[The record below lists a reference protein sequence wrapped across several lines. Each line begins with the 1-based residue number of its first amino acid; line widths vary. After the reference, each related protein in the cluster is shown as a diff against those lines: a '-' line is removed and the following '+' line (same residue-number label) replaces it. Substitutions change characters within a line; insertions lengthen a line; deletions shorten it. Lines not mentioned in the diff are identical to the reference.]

1 MMAKVIGIDI
11 GGTKINACLVDDS
24 GNILERKEVPTNA
37 NRGRDVVLD
46 NIKNAIYSLSYKD
59 ASAIGIG
66 TPGFIDSKNGIVTF
80 AGNIKGWTGLNLK
93 EAVEEFVNIPV
104 FVENDANIALV
115 AEKWIGSCK
124 DYDNVVMIT
133 LGTGLGGAIYTKEG
147 GLLTGSHF
155 QGAELGHMIL
165 HAGGDPCTCG
175 QNGCA
180 ESYCAGSAL
189 TKDYKKLTGKELSGQ
204 AIFDLVDTDDAARKV
219 LENYQSNLGYLL
231 TSLRN
236 IFDPDVIVVGGGVIH
251 AKDVFWDGMI
261 SKYQEY
267 CNKPSEVDII
277 PAMFLNNAG
286 VIGAAKIAFERND
299 NGE

>member
-1 MMAKVIGIDI
+1 MGKVIGIDI
-11 GGTKINACLVDDS
+11 GGTKINACLIDDK
-24 GNILERKEVPTNA
+24 GEILERKEVPTNA
-37 NRGRDVVLD
+37 NRGREVVLE
-46 NIKNAIYSLSYKD
+46 NIKSAIYDLSYKE
-59 ASAIGIG
+59 AIAVGIG
-66 TPGFIDSKNGIVTF
+66 TPGFIDSENGIVTF

-93 EAVEEFVNIPV
+93 EAVEEFVDIPV
-104 FVENDANIALV
+104 FVENDANIALI
-115 AEKWIGSCK
+115 AEKWIGACK

-147 GLLTGSHF
+147 GLLSGSHF

-180 ESYCAGSAL
+180 ESYCAGNAL
-189 TKDYKKLTGKELSGQ
+189 TKGYKKLTGKELSGQ
-204 AIFDLVDTDDAARKV
+204 AIFDLVKTDNDARKV
-219 LENYQSNLGYLL
+219 LEDYQSDLGYLL

-251 AKDVFWDGMI
+251 AKDVFWDGMV

-277 PAMFLNNAG
+277 PAKFLNNAG
-286 VIGAAKIAFERND
+286 VIGAAKIAFERVNH
-299 NGE
+299 GK

>member
-1 MMAKVIGIDI
+1 MRKVIGIDI
-11 GGTKINACLVDDS
+11 GGTKINACLIDDK
-24 GNILERKEVPTNA
+24 GEILERKEVPTNA
-37 NRGRDVVLD
+37 NRGREVVLD
-46 NIKNAIYSLSYKD
+46 NIKNAIYDLSYKD
-59 ASAIGIG
+59 ASAVGIG
-66 TPGFIDSKNGIVTF
+66 TPGFIDSENGIVTF

-93 EAVEEFVNIPV
+93 EAVEEFVDVPV
-104 FVENDANIALV
+104 FVENDANIALI
-115 AEKWIGSCK
+115 AEKWIGACK
-124 DYDNVVMIT
+124 DYDNIVMIT
-133 LGTGLGGAIYTKEG
+133 LGTGLGGAIYTKEA
-147 GLLTGSHF
+147 GLLSGSHF

-189 TKDYKKLTGKELSGQ
+189 TKRYKKLTGKELSGQ
-204 AIFDLVDTDDAARKV
+204 AIFDLVETDNDARKV
-219 LENYQSNLGYLL
+219 LEDYQSDLGYLL

-251 AKDVFWDGMI
+251 AKDVFWDGMV

-277 PAMFLNNAG
+277 PAKFLNNAG
-286 VIGAAKIAFERND
+286 VIGAAKIALERVNH
-299 NGE
+299 GK

>member
-1 MMAKVIGIDI
+1 MGKVIGIDI
-11 GGTKINACLVDDS
+11 GGTKINACLIDDK
-24 GNILERKEVPTNA
+24 GEILERKEVPTNA
-37 NRGRDVVLD
+37 NRGREVVLE
-46 NIKNAIYSLSYKD
+46 NIKSAIYDLSYKE
-59 ASAIGIG
+59 AIAVGIG
-66 TPGFIDSKNGIVTF
+66 TPGFIDSDNGIVTF

-93 EAVEEFVNIPV
+93 EAVEEFVDIPV
-104 FVENDANIALV
+104 FVENDANIALI
-115 AEKWIGSCK
+115 AEKWIGACK

-147 GLLTGSHF
+147 GLLSGSHF

-180 ESYCAGSAL
+180 ESYCAGNAL
-189 TKDYKKLTGKELSGQ
+189 TKGYKKLTGKELSGQ
-204 AIFDLVDTDDAARKV
+204 AIFDLVKTDNDARKV
-219 LENYQSNLGYLL
+219 LEDYQSDLGYLL

-251 AKDVFWDGMI
+251 AKDVFWDGMV

-277 PAMFLNNAG
+277 PAKFLNNAG
-286 VIGAAKIAFERND
+286 VIGAAKIAFERVNH
-299 NGE
+299 GK

>member
-1 MMAKVIGIDI
+1 MGKVIGIDI
-11 GGTKINACLVDDS
+11 GGTKINACLIDDK
-24 GNILERKEVPTNA
+24 GEILERKEVPTNA
-37 NRGRDVVLD
+37 NRGREVVLE
-46 NIKNAIYSLSYKD
+46 NIKNAIYDLSYKE
-59 ASAIGIG
+59 AIAVGIG
-66 TPGFIDSKNGIVTF
+66 TPGFIDSENGIVTF

-93 EAVEEFVNIPV
+93 EAVEEFVDIPV
-104 FVENDANIALV
+104 FVENDANIALI
-115 AEKWIGSCK
+115 AEKWIGACK
-124 DYDNVVMIT
+124 DYDNIVMIT

-147 GLLTGSHF
+147 GLLSGSHF

-189 TKDYKKLTGKELSGQ
+189 TKGYKKLTGKELSGQ
-204 AIFDLVDTDDAARKV
+204 AIFDLVKTDNDARKV
-219 LENYQSNLGYLL
+219 LEDYQSDLGYLL

-251 AKDVFWDGMI
+251 AKDVFWDGMV

-277 PAMFLNNAG
+277 PAKFLNNAG
-286 VIGAAKIAFERND
+286 VIGAAKIAFERVNH
-299 NGE
+299 GK